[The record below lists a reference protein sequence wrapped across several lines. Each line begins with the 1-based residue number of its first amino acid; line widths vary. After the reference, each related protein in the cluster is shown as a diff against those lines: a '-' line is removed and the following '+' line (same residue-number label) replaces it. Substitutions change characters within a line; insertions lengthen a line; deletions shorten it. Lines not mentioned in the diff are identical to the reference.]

1 MAYNPHYQQQQQH
14 QPPPPQAPDQQFLM
28 SVFQKVD
35 KDRSGQITAQELGQA
50 LSNGTW
56 QPFNPETVR
65 LMIMLFD
72 RDQTGT
78 IGFHEFAGLW
88 KYVTDWQNTFR
99 GFDRDNSGS
108 IDFNELK
115 QALTTFGY
123 RLSDASIQ
131 MYMKKFDRVGRGT
144 IAFDDFI
151 QLCITLQ
158 TLTDSFRRYDT
169 NKNGWIQ
176 LHYEQFLSLVIAQ
189 K

>member
-1 MAYNPHYQQQQQH
+1 MAYNPHYQPQG
-14 QPPPPQAPDQQFLM
+14 QPPPSQAPDQQFLM
-28 SVFQKVD
+28 SVFQNVD
-35 KDRSGQITAQELGQA
+35 RDRSGQISAEELGKA

-56 QPFNPETVR
+56 QPFNPETIR
-65 LMIMLFD
+65 LMIVLFD
-72 RDQTGT
+72 RDQTGS

-99 GFDRDNSGS
+99 SFDRDNSGS

-123 RLSDASIQ
+123 RLSDESVRLF
-131 MYMKKFDRVGRGT
+131 MKKFDRHGRGT

-151 QLCITLQ
+151 QLCVTLQ
-158 TLTDSFRRYDT
+158 TLTDSFRRFDT

-176 LHYEQFLSLVIAQ
+176 IHYEQFLSLVVGQ